1 MSSGSGAPTGK
12 DPAAVPLKEAKS
24 HDSTVPDRL
33 ADGFAWAVV
42 VLTTIASAAG
52 VLLPGLYRDNAAVV
66 AQAQGSD
73 LATLLVA
80 VPSLAIGLWRA
91 RVLVPGQS
99 ITGRFAAT
107 STGATLSLGSAPVM
121 PIGAGRLVAM
131 GALGFIA
138 YTYAIY
144 CFSVVIN
151 PATPFHIAILSLST
165 WSLVLMVLGLDS
177 SAVDSET
184 GARLLRRTTAGFLL
198 VCVALFALTWSSG
211 IAGAIVSGQLPDAVT
226 TLGLPTSPVYALDLA
241 FALPITALAA
251 GLMLRQDR
259 RGPAA
264 ALAVLTFVI
273 VMGLGVLG
281 SFVYAVARGEFID
294 PVVTG
299 MFVIIIGTGAVLLSI
314 GLWPAG
320 IHRVQAHPA
329 GV

>member
-1 MSSGSGAPTGK
+1 MSAPFRI
-12 DPAAVPLKEAKS
+12 
-24 HDSTVPDRL
+24 RL

-42 VLTTIASAAG
+42 VLTAIASAAG

-80 VPSLAIGLWRA
+80 VPVLAIGLWRA

-99 ITGRFAAT
+99 LTGRFAAT
-107 STGATLSLGSAPVM
+107 STGAMLSLDSAPVT

-144 CFSVVIN
+144 SFSVVIN

-177 SAVDSET
+177 SAIDPET

-198 VCVALFALTWSSG
+198 ICVALFALTWSSG

-226 TLGLPTSPVYALDLA
+226 TLELPTSPVYALDLA

-251 GLMLRQDR
+251 VLLLRRDR

-264 ALAVLTFVI
+264 AIAVLTFVI

-281 SFVYAVARGEFID
+281 SFAYAVARGEPID
-294 PVVTG
+294 PIVTG
-299 MFVIIIGTGAVLLSI
+299 MFVGIIGAGVVLLTI

-329 GV
+329 RV